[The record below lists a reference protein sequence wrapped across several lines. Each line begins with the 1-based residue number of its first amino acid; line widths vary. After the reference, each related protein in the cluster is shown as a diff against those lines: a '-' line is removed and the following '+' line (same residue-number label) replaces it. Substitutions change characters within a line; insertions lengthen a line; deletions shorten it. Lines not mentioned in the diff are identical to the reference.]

1 MLSER
6 RMADHVSCC
15 PGAAE
20 DPAMSKSNG
29 LQTSLFQLLTQ
40 KCCSYPSPISKL
52 ANKEQIQC
60 IPRIRQSFLAM
71 VSVKPRQQ

>member
-15 PGAAE
+15 PE
-20 DPAMSKSNG
+20 DPAMSQSDG

-71 VSVKPRQQ
+71 VSIKPRQQ